1 MIILITFSLRDMKNE
16 TFPISLSCLNK
27 PVVSITL
34 RSVALLI
41 HLVLITYWCAIK
53 RFRLFSMFNCHCVLW
68 KYKIQQFL
76 LSHMSVTEW
85 CFSSHRKGSLTDI
98 SQMYNLVVHGVCVIW
113 VNIYMRH
120 SDPAKITFLSTDSFI
135 SRNAVILWGLSPQKG
150 PCRKGWPVISVAH
163 TQQLHYSHN
172 KCSEFHW
179 LQWKHCVVAAASC
192 SFHMYVERAT

>member
-1 MIILITFSLRDMKNE
+1 MSCGSTKSNSFFSV
-16 TFPISLSCLNK
+16 TW
-27 PVVSITL
+27 VL
-34 RSVALLI
+34 RSDVS
-41 HLVLITYWCAIK
+41 HLTEKDLWLK
-53 RFRLFSMFNCHCVLW
+53 RLW
-68 KYKIQQFL
+68 LAK
-76 LSHMSVTEW
+76 
-85 CFSSHRKGSLTDI
+85 SLTDI

-172 KCSEFHW
+172 KCSKFHW

-192 SFHMYVERAT
+192 LFHMYVERAT